1 MSQHQQPIGS
11 ERRGHK
17 RFEDLHASLVQLG
30 GDNNGIVL
38 NISEG
43 GMAVLFADEVDVSN
57 LRALRFQAPEF
68 EHWMDINA
76 EVAWIS
82 ENKKQAGIHFKDLSD
97 TTRTQLRAG
106 ISIATTRARRAAQ
119 AKSADAATELGQN
132 GNQAEDAKE
141 TIEIGDATT
150 ASSGTP
156 VTAEPPAGSAEP
168 TAAVTANPEPHP
180 ASESESIGKQA
191 KSNSLK
197 EIALEPET
205 ALHSGLSEASQ
216 DIAIPEERQEID
228 LRQKA
233 TSSAESKKDAR
244 PQRLPLTDA
253 KPQKTSSALAL
264 DATAS
269 PLVLQKRSI
278 AEMPWR
284 SLSASSI
291 VKQPAASNEGV
302 TSGTAISYGK
312 WIIVSAITVAA
323 SLLAFFVGWVL
334 GDPNRVKLGH

>member
-1 MSQHQQPIGS
+1 MLQHQQPIGPD
-11 ERRGHK
+11 RRVHK
-17 RFEDLHASLVQLG
+17 RFEDLRASLVQLG

-82 ENKKQAGIHFKDLSD
+82 ENRKQAGIHFKDLSEM
-97 TTRTQLRAG
+97 TRTQLRAG

-119 AKSADAATELGQN
+119 ANSAEAATEPGQN
-132 GNQAEDAKE
+132 GIQAEDAKE
-141 TIEIGDATT
+141 TIEIADA
-150 ASSGTP
+150 APALSAPP
-156 VTAEPPAGSAEP
+156 VATQSPAASAEP
-168 TAAVTANPEPHP
+168 TAAVSPSPA
-180 ASESESIGKQA
+180 ASESENNGNPA
-191 KSNSLK
+191 KPNSLE

-205 ALHSGLSEASQ
+205 ALHSGLSEAPRDSPL
-216 DIAIPEERQEID
+216 PEERQGID

-244 PQRLPLTDA
+244 PQRFALTDT

-264 DATAS
+264 DTAPS
-269 PLVLQKRSI
+269 PLALQKRSI
-278 AEMPWR
+278 AEMPSR
-284 SLSASSI
+284 SLSASS
-291 VKQPAASNEGV
+291 VVTQPVSGNQGV
-302 TSGTAISYGK
+302 STGTEISYGK
-312 WIIVSAITVAA
+312 WIVVSAIAIAA
-323 SLLAFFVGWVL
+323 SLLAFLVGWVL